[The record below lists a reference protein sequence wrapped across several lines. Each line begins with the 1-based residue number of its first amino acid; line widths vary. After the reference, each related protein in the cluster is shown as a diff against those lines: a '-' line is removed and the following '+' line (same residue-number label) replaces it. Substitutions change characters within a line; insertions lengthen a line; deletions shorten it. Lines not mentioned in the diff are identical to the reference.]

1 MKAIK
6 TKYHGPGNV
15 LGSRV
20 SASDEDKNRITIS
33 WDSELRSEE
42 NHIAAVKA
50 LCKKMNWHGEL
61 TMGSLNDCYVFVF
74 TPIPWTPVRFEV

>member
-6 TKYHGPGNV
+6 TKYHGPGTV
-15 LGSRV
+15 RGSYV

-33 WDSELRSEE
+33 WDSGLRSEE
-42 NHIAAVKA
+42 NHIAAVKT

-61 TMGSLNDCYVFVF
+61 TMGSLDDCYVFVF
-74 TPIPWTPVRFEV
+74 TPVNLTPSRFKV